1 MEIVLSEKQILQLG
15 KTLVCNL
22 FVLLKTAKN
31 YGEGHSAMVGPVER
45 LFATV
50 EHLISRK
57 ESVIL
62 TLEVDHLMMGE
73 HRLKPDMTG
82 LDAFNYV
89 IKEMKQYSIAE
100 IAIDNSVETTD
111 LLHFAYF
118 FEIMEADSSLDSF
131 EKISAEL
138 KARNIN
144 NIRLKKLDEDSGP
157 KEKKEDFEG
166 IGSALKV
173 YCQVSHATHEVMEC
187 IRMGQ
192 TIKFKKAKRAVQ
204 CMIDELF
211 SDEIKL
217 VGLTSMR
224 CYDEYS
230 LRHPVNVA
238 ILSLA
243 CGKKIGFGKAE
254 LCELGMAALFHDL
267 GKLDLPL
274 EILNKGS
281 EKNEDE
287 KKDFE
292 KHPIMGIKYLMKY
305 KGLDALNAKIIA
317 GAFEHHLNYDLS
329 GYPNMGYKRPISLF
343 GRIISI
349 ADAYD
354 SLTSSKVSYSKSR
367 SPFEALRLIISKAG
381 SIYDPLLLKLFIAS
395 VGALPL
401 GSIIL
406 LNTKELAVVVGISD
420 SPSHWNSPKIRIIY
434 DSAGNRVHGE
444 IVDLAA
450 PGIDKTIST
459 IINPERYKI
468 NASRCFA

>member
-1 MEIVLSEKQILQLG
+1 MDIVLSDKQILQMG

-31 YGEGHSAMVGPVER
+31 YGEGHSAMIGPVER
-45 LFATV
+45 LFSTI

-57 ESVIL
+57 EAASL
-62 TLEVDHLMMGE
+62 TLQVDHLMMGE
-73 HRLKPDMTG
+73 HRLKPDVTG

-89 IKEMKQYSIAE
+89 MNEMKQYSISE
-100 IAIDNSVETTD
+100 IAFDNFVETQD

-118 FEIMEADSSLDSF
+118 IDSMEADPSLDSF
-131 EKISAEL
+131 EKVSAEL

-144 NIRLKKLDEDSGP
+144 NIRLKELDDESCLGD
-157 KEKKEDFEG
+157 KKEEFVG
-166 IGSALKV
+166 IGSAMKI
-173 YCQVSHATHEVMEC
+173 YCQVSQASQEVMEC
-187 IRMGQ
+187 IKMGQ

-204 CMIDELF
+204 CMIDELY
-211 SDEIKL
+211 SDDTKL

-243 CGKKIGFGKAE
+243 TGKKIGFGKAE
-254 LCELGMAALFHDL
+254 LCELGMAALFHDI
-267 GKLDLPL
+267 GKVDIPT

-281 EKNEDE
+281 EKNEKE
-287 KKDFE
+287 KEDFE
-292 KHPIMGIKYLMKY
+292 KHPIMGVKYLMKY

-329 GYPNMGYKRPISLF
+329 GYPDMAYKRPVSLF

-354 SLTSSKVSYSKSR
+354 SLASSKVSYSKSR
-367 SPFEALRLIISKAG
+367 SPFEALRLMISEADKT
-381 SIYDPLLLKLFIAS
+381 YDHILLKLFINS

-401 GSIIL
+401 GSVLL
-406 LNTKELAVVVGISD
+406 LNTKELGVVVGS
-420 SPSHWNSPKIRIIY
+420 SNSHSNWKSPKIRIIY
-434 DSAGNRVHGE
+434 DSAGNKVDGK
-444 IVDLAA
+444 ILDLAA
-450 PGIDKTIST
+450 PGMDKTISKVL
-459 IINPERYKI
+459 NPERYKI
-468 NASRCFA
+468 NASRCFT